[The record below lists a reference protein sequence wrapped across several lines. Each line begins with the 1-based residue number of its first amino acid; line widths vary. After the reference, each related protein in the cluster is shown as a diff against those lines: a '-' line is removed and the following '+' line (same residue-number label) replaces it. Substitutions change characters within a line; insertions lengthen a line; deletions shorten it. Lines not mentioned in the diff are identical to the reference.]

1 MTNAYYAGPPS
12 DHFDGTR
19 FFVPGR
25 PQLNSLTRLLQWRFG
40 NDPKATWPDVW
51 PSPFSDRPPKRVT
64 HMDLRVAL
72 IGHASFLLQAAGVN
86 LLVDPVYAE
95 RASPVS
101 FAGPKRVNPPG
112 IAFDDLPPIDAVL
125 VSHGHYDHLDV
136 ATLARLHARF
146 QPRIICPLGND
157 AIIRQAIGAEAR
169 VEAFD
174 WHQSAEAGQGVSVH
188 LLPSYHWS
196 ARGLTDRRKQLW
208 CSFVVKTPAGSVY
221 HIADTGYGDG
231 AFFREAASAFGPF
244 RLAHIPIGAYEPR
257 WFMQGQHVNPG
268 EAVQILRD
276 CGAEAAIAHHWG
288 TFQLTNEAHD
298 QPEKDLAAALAA
310 SGVSSR
316 QFQAFRPGQVWTSRA
331 RPAEG

>member
-1 MTNAYYAGPPS
+1 MSRRHYSGPPS
-12 DHFDGTR
+12 DHFDGAR
-19 FFVPGR
+19 FFVPGQ
-25 PQLNSLTRLLQWRFG
+25 PPLGSPIRLLKWMLG
-40 NDPKATWPDVW
+40 SDPRATWPHHVA
-51 PSPFSDRPPKRVT
+51 SPYADRPPARVGASELRVT
-64 HMDLRVAL
+64 L

-86 LLVDPVYAE
+86 LLVDPVYGE
-95 RASPVS
+95 RASPIS

-112 IAFDDLPPIDAVL
+112 IAFDDVPPIDAVL

-146 QPRIICPLGND
+146 QPRFICPLGND
-157 AIIRQAIGAEAR
+157 TIIRQAIGAEAR

-208 CSFVVKTPAGSVY
+208 SSFVVKAPAGSVY

-231 AFFREAASAFGPF
+231 AFFRDAARSFGPF

-257 WFMQGQHVNPG
+257 WFMQDQHVNPG

-276 CGAEAAIAHHWG
+276 CGAAAAIGHHWG

-298 QPEKDLAAALAA
+298 QPEKDLAMALAE
-310 SGVSSR
+310 SGVSPR
-316 QFQAFRPGQVWTSRA
+316 QFQAFRPGQVWSSLA
-331 RPAEG
+331 CPAEG